1 MATTT
6 TAPAAGVAL
15 DLPGSAGRVTFAGAL
30 RSEFTKIRSVRSTYW
45 TLLAMFVVV
54 VGFGALASFGASRGP
69 HGPYFDPTQQSL
81 AGLYIGQLIIGV
93 LGVLVISSEYSTGM
107 IRTTLT
113 TNPHRGMMVAA
124 KGVVFAV
131 VAFVTSMVTAFVA
144 FFVGQ
149 AIMSSDHM
157 GAGPGGP
164 NVSTRSLSNSAVLG
178 TTLSSPNVLRAVIGG
193 ALFLT
198 ACGILAFG
206 LGLLLRH
213 TAAGISATVALLFVV
228 TILINFLPQSWQNH
242 VDRWIPALAGGQL
255 WMTKAQPPGS
265 TPMFGPWTSFA
276 VLCGYAAI
284 AVAAAVILFRRRDA

>member
-6 TAPAAGVAL
+6 TAATAGVAL
-15 DLPGSAGRVTFAGAL
+15 NLPRSAGRVTFAGAL

-54 VGFGALASFGASRGP
+54 VGFGALACFGATRGP
-69 HGPYFDPTQQSL
+69 HGPYFDPTRQSL

-113 TNPHRGMMVAA
+113 TNPHRGMMIAA

-131 VAFVTSMVTAFVA
+131 VAFVTSLITAFVA
-144 FFVGQ
+144 FFLGQ
-149 AIMSSDHM
+149 AIMSGHSNDIPGPPGLLHT
-157 GAGPGGP
+157 GA
-164 NVSTRSLSNSAVLG
+164 SMS
-178 TTLSSPNVLRAVIGG
+178 TTLGSPNVLRAVIGG

-198 ACGILAFG
+198 ACGIVAFG
-206 LGLLLRH
+206 LGLLIRH
-213 TAAGISATVALLFVV
+213 SAGGIGAMVGLLFVV
-228 TILINFLPQSWQNH
+228 TILVNFLPQSWQNH
-242 VDRWIPALAGGQL
+242 VDKWIPALAGGQL
-255 WMTKAQPPGS
+255 WMTKAQPPGN
-265 TPMFGPWTSFA
+265 TPMFSAWPSFA

-284 AVAAAVILFRRRDA
+284 AVAAGVILFRRRDA

>member
-6 TAPAAGVAL
+6 GPAASVAL
-15 DLPGSAGRVTFAGAL
+15 DLPRSAGRVTFAGAL

-54 VGFGALASFGASRGP
+54 VGFGALASTGAAHGP
-69 HGPYFDPTQQSL
+69 HGPYFDPTRQSL

-113 TNPHRGMMVAA
+113 TNPHRGVMIAA
-124 KGVVFAV
+124 KGVVFTV
-131 VAFVTSMVTAFVA
+131 VALVTSLVTSFVA

-149 AIMSSDHM
+149 ALMSSDHI
-157 GAGPGGP
+157 
-164 NVSTRSLSNSAVLG
+164 STTIG
-178 TTLSSPNVLRAVIGG
+178 SPNVLRAVIGG

-198 ACGILAFG
+198 ACGVLAFG
-206 LGLLLRH
+206 LGLLIRH
-213 TAAGISATVALLFVV
+213 TAGGIGAVTGLLFVV
-228 TILINFLPQSWQNH
+228 TILVNFLPQSWQNH
-242 VDRWIPALAGGQL
+242 VDKWVPALAGGQL
-255 WMTKAQPPGS
+255 WMTGPQPPGN

-276 VLCGYAAI
+276 ILCGYAAI
-284 AVAAAVILFRRRDA
+284 AVAAAVIVFLKRDA

>member
-6 TAPAAGVAL
+6 VRHAASVTPG
-15 DLPGSAGRVTFAGAL
+15 LPRSAGRVTFAGAL

-54 VGFGALASFGASRGP
+54 VGFGALASFGASHAGP
-69 HGPYFDPTQQSL
+69 HGPNFDPTRQSL

-113 TNPHRGMMVAA
+113 TNPHRNVMIAA

-131 VAFVTSMVTAFVA
+131 VALATSLVTSFVA

-149 AIMSSDHM
+149 AIMSSHHM
-157 GAGPGGP
+157 SATIGG
-164 NVSTRSLSNSAVLG
+164 
-178 TTLSSPNVLRAVIGG
+178 PNVLRAVIGG
-193 ALFLT
+193 ALFLA
-198 ACGILAFG
+198 ACGVLAFG

-213 TAAGISATVALLFVV
+213 SAAGIGATVGVLFVV
-228 TILINFLPQSWQNH
+228 TILVNFLPQSWQDH

-255 WMTKAQPPGS
+255 WMTTPQPPGNV
-265 TPMFGPWTSFA
+265 PMFSAWPSFA
-276 VLCGYAAI
+276 ILCGYAAI
-284 AVAAAVILFRRRDA
+284 AVAAGAILFRKRDA

>member
-6 TAPAAGVAL
+6 GPAAGIAL
-15 DLPGSAGRVTFAGAL
+15 DLPRSAGRVTFGGAL

-54 VGFGALASFGASRGP
+54 VGFGALASTGAAHGP
-69 HGPYFDPTQQSL
+69 HGPYFDPTRQSL

-113 TNPHRGMMVAA
+113 TNPHRGVMIAA
-124 KGVVFAV
+124 KGVVFTL
-131 VAFVTSMVTAFVA
+131 VALVTSLVTSFAA

-149 AIMSSDHM
+149 ALMSSDHI
-157 GAGPGGP
+157 
-164 NVSTRSLSNSAVLG
+164 STTIG
-178 TTLSSPNVLRAVIGG
+178 SPNVLRAVIGG

-198 ACGILAFG
+198 ACGVLAFG
-206 LGLLLRH
+206 LGLLIRH
-213 TAAGISATVALLFVV
+213 TAGGIGAMTALLFVV
-228 TILINFLPQSWQNH
+228 TILVNFLPQSWQNH
-242 VDRWIPALAGGQL
+242 VDKWVPALAGGQL
-255 WMTKAQPPGS
+255 WMTGPQPPGS

-276 VLCGYAAI
+276 ILCGYAAI
-284 AVAAAVILFRRRDA
+284 AVSAAVILFRKRDA

>member
-1 MATTT
+1 MATT

-15 DLPGSAGRVTFAGAL
+15 HLPRSAGRVTFVGAL

-54 VGFGALASFGASRGP
+54 VGFGALASIGAADSGP
-69 HGPYFDPTQQSL
+69 HGPYFDPARQSL

-113 TNPHRGMMVAA
+113 TNPHRGVMIAA
-124 KGVVFAV
+124 KGVVFTV
-131 VAFVTSMVTAFVA
+131 VALVTSLVTAFAA
-144 FFVGQ
+144 FFLGQ
-149 AIMSSDHM
+149 ALMSSHHI
-157 GAGPGGP
+157 
-164 NVSTRSLSNSAVLG
+164 STTIG
-178 TTLSSPNVLRAVIGG
+178 SPNVLRAVIGG

-198 ACGILAFG
+198 ACGVLAFG
-206 LGLLLRH
+206 LGLLIRH
-213 TAAGISATVALLFVV
+213 SAGGIGAVVGVLFVV
-228 TILINFLPQSWQNH
+228 TILVNFLPQTWQNH
-242 VDRWIPALAGGQL
+242 VDKWIPALAGGQL
-255 WMTKAQPPGS
+255 WMTAPLPPGN

-276 VLCGYAAI
+276 ILCGYAAI

>member
-6 TAPAAGVAL
+6 APTAGVAL
-15 DLPGSAGRVTFAGAL
+15 DLPRSAGRVTFAGAL

-54 VGFGALASFGASRGP
+54 VGFGALASAGAAHGP
-69 HGPYFDPTQQSL
+69 HGPYFDPTRQSL

-113 TNPHRGMMVAA
+113 TNPHRGVMIAA
-124 KGVVFAV
+124 KGVVFAA
-131 VAFVTSMVTAFVA
+131 VALVTSLVTAFAA

-149 AIMSSDHM
+149 ALMSSDHI
-157 GAGPGGP
+157 
-164 NVSTRSLSNSAVLG
+164 STTIG
-178 TTLSSPNVLRAVIGG
+178 SPDVLRAVIGG

-198 ACGILAFG
+198 ACGVLSFG

-213 TAAGISATVALLFVV
+213 SAGGIGAMVGLLFVV
-228 TILINFLPQSWQNH
+228 TILVNFLPESWQNH
-242 VDRWIPALAGGQL
+242 VDKWIPALAGGQV
-255 WMTKAQPPGS
+255 WMATAQPPGD
-265 TPMFGPWTSFA
+265 TPMFGPWPSFA
-276 VLCGYAAI
+276 ILCGYAAV
-284 AVAAAVILFRRRDA
+284 AVAAAVILFRKRDA

>member
-15 DLPGSAGRVTFAGAL
+15 DLPGSAGRATFAGAL

-54 VGFGALASFGASRGP
+54 VGFGALASFGASHGP
-69 HGPYFDPTQQSL
+69 HGPYFDPARQSL

-113 TNPHRGMMVAA
+113 TNPHRGMMIAA
-124 KGVVFAV
+124 KGVVFTAV
-131 VAFVTSMVTAFVA
+131 ALVTSLVTAFVA

-149 AIMSSDHM
+149 AIMSSDH
-157 GAGPGGP
+157 
-164 NVSTRSLSNSAVLG
+164 LS
-178 TTLSSPNVLRAVIGG
+178 TTLGSPGVLRAVVGG

-198 ACGILAFG
+198 ACGVLAFG

-213 TAAGISATVALLFVV
+213 SAAGIAAMVGLLFVV
-228 TILINFLPQSWQNH
+228 TILVNFLPQTWQNH
-242 VDRWIPALAGGQL
+242 VDKWIPALAGGQI
-255 WMTKAQPPGS
+255 WMATPQPPGN
-265 TPMFGPWTSFA
+265 TPMFGPWASFA

-284 AVAAAVILFRRRDA
+284 AVIAAVMLFRRRDA

>member
-1 MATTT
+1 MATT

-15 DLPGSAGRVTFAGAL
+15 DLPRSAGRVTFAGAL

-54 VGFGALASFGASRGP
+54 VGFGALACFGASRGP
-69 HGPYFDPTQQSL
+69 HGPYFDPARQSL

-113 TNPHRGMMVAA
+113 TNPHRNMMIAA
-124 KGVVFAV
+124 KGVVFTV
-131 VAFVTSMVTAFVA
+131 VALVVSLVTSFVA
-144 FFVGQ
+144 FFIGQ
-149 AIMSSDHM
+149 AIMSSDHI
-157 GAGPGGP
+157 
-164 NVSTRSLSNSAVLG
+164 S
-178 TTLSSPNVLRAVIGG
+178 TTLGHPGVLRAVIGG

-198 ACGILAFG
+198 ACGVLAFG

-228 TILINFLPQSWQNH
+228 TILVNFLPQSWQNH
-242 VDRWIPALAGGQL
+242 VDKWIPALAGGQI
-255 WMTKAQPPGS
+255 WMATAQPPGN
-265 TPMFGPWTSFA
+265 TPMFGPWPSFA
-276 VLCGYAAI
+276 VLCGYAAV
-284 AVAAAVILFRRRDA
+284 AVIAAVMLFRKRDA

>member
-6 TAPAAGVAL
+6 TAPAAGVAF
-15 DLPGSAGRVTFAGAL
+15 DLPGSAGRATFAGAL

-54 VGFGALASFGASRGP
+54 VGFGALASFGATNGP
-69 HGPYFDPTQQSL
+69 HGPYFDPARQSL

-113 TNPHRGMMVAA
+113 TNPHRGMMIAA
-124 KGVVFAV
+124 KGVVFSAV
-131 VAFVTSMVTAFVA
+131 ALVTSLVTAFVA

-149 AIMSSDHM
+149 AIMSSNHL
-157 GAGPGGP
+157 
-164 NVSTRSLSNSAVLG
+164 N
-178 TTLSSPNVLRAVIGG
+178 TTLGSPGVLRAVIGG

-213 TAAGISATVALLFVV
+213 SAAGISATVGLLFVV
-228 TILINFLPQSWQNH
+228 TILVSFLPQTWQNH
-242 VDRWIPALAGGQL
+242 VDKWIPALAGGQI
-255 WMTKAQPPGS
+255 WMATPQAPGN
-265 TPMFGPWTSFA
+265 TPMFGPWASFA
-276 VLCGYAAI
+276 VLCGYAAL
-284 AVAAAVILFRRRDA
+284 AVIAAVMLFRRRDA